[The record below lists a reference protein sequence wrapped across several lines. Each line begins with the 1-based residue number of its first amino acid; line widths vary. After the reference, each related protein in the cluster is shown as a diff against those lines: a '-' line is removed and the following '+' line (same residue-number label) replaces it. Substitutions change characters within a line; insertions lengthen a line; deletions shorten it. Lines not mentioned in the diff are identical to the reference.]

1 MRFKCSDAAPKRI
14 FLVRGDGMRVLSS
27 GWPKTRCSQT
37 SGPSDGRM
45 QSVFYRAVRSSN
57 TERDPVNDR
66 QIELGARVCAC
77 VRTA

>member
-1 MRFKCSDAAPKRI
+1 MLQRCSKANVPGA
-14 FLVRGDGMRVLSS
+14 
-27 GWPKTRCSQT
+27 GWRYAGVVALRLAKNARCSQT

-45 QSVFYRAVRSSN
+45 QSVFDRAVRSSN

-66 QIELGARVCAC
+66 QIELGARVCAY